1 MRKIGKKALI
11 PLFLLVI
18 VLSALIIISLY
29 KRNTGKL
36 DTYISLRLHLNNIIN
51 PTSINDKS
59 IKKIRGNLN
68 TQSTKWSKKA
78 IPFSSIKNFTII
90 ENSEKIPVRI
100 YTPKSGSN
108 MPIIIYSHGGFWAAG
123 NLDTEDNICRKLSLG
138 TNAVLVSVDYRLA
151 PENPFPSAV
160 NDVYNVLQWTYKNA
174 GTINGDGKHIAL
186 VGDSAGGNLS
196 AAVSLMARDK
206 SGPPVTCQV
215 LIYPSTNIF
224 KLNSESW
231 SLFAKGVNISS
242 KDMQKYI
249 SLYVPKK
256 EDRKSPYASPLLAK
270 NLKHLPDAFI
280 ITAEIDPLRDEGKA
294 YAEKL
299 KAAGIKVDFKQYNG
313 VCHGF
318 IQMDKIT
325 PKADKALNEITSYLK
340 KEFHEYK

>member
-1 MRKIGKKALI
+1 MKKITKKVLI
-11 PLFLLVI
+11 PLVLLVI
-18 VLSALIIISLY
+18 VLSAFIISLY
-29 KRNTGKL
+29 KRNTTKL
-36 DTYISLRLHLNNIIN
+36 DTYISLCLHLNNIIN
-51 PTSINDKS
+51 PTSITNKS

-78 IPFSSIKNFTII
+78 IPFSDIKNFTIR
-90 ENSEKIPVRI
+90 ENLEEIPVRI

-108 MPIIIYSHGGFWAAG
+108 MPIIIYSHAGFWAAG

-174 GTINGDGKHIAL
+174 STINGDGKRIAL

-196 AAVSLMARDK
+196 AAVSLMARNK
-206 SGPPVTCQV
+206 NGPPITCQV

-224 KLNSESW
+224 KLNSKSW
-231 SLFAKGVNISS
+231 SLFAKGVNINS

-249 SLYVPKK
+249 SLYIPKK
-256 EDRKSPYASPLLAK
+256 EDRKNPYASPLLAK
-270 NLKHLPDAFI
+270 NFEQLPDAFI
-280 ITAEIDPLRDEGKA
+280 ITAEIDPLSDEGKA
-294 YAEKL
+294 YGEKL
-299 KAAGIKVDFKQYNG
+299 KAAGVKVDFKQYNG

-325 PKADKALNEITSYLK
+325 PKADKALNEITLYLK